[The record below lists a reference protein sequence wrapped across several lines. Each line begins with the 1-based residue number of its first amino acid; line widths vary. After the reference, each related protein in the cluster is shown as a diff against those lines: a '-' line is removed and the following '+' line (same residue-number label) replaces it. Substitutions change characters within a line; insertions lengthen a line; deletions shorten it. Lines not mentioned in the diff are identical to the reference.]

1 MCAPNVGEVC
11 ERGSALWEEL
21 VPMRRAQAALLPGA
35 VSFVGPIAV
44 RTR

>member
-1 MCAPNVGEVC
+1 MCSPKVGEVC

-21 VPMRRAQAALLPGA
+21 VPMRRAQAALLPRA
-35 VSFVGPIAV
+35 VSSVGPIAV